1 MPERAADVHL
11 GRLRA
16 APPLPD
22 VDAAWALLRRALTER
37 VAPSRNLPVREP
49 ALPRR
54 ILAVDDERHVIRLIE
69 INLARAGYQVTTAS
83 AGREAL
89 RKVAA
94 ERPDLVVLDVMM
106 PKLTGYDVTRELRA
120 NAATSRIPV
129 ILLTARVQEADVA
142 RGFEAGADDYVK
154 KPFSPQE
161 LKARVQAVLGRR

>member
-1 MPERAADVHL
+1 MSSTEGDRPVVLVADDDDDIRDLVAF
-11 GRLRA
+11 RL
-16 APPLPD
+16 D
-22 VDAAWALLRRALTER
+22 
-37 VAPSRNLPVREP
+37 
-49 ALPRR
+49 
-54 ILAVDDERHVIRLIE
+54 
-69 INLARAGYQVTTAS
+69 RAGYTVLR
-83 AGREAL
+83 AGDGQQAL
-89 RKVAA
+89 DLAKEHV
-94 ERPDLVVLDVMM
+94 PDLAVLDVMM